1 MAETE
6 FHLNQMVDALLHP
19 LKEKYHDDPGV
30 TVSGNMFLYFE
41 EGNPAKVVA
50 PDVFIV
56 FGVSKKTRR
65 VYKVWE
71 EGKAPDVVFEITSR
85 STLQD
90 DLGRKR
96 VLYQELGVQEY
107 FLFDPLHEYLRPP
120 LQGYRLLDEYY
131 VPLMPEQASQDEWR
145 LTSQVLG
152 LALHASG
159 LTLRLYDP
167 AAARYLLTRPE
178 EAEARRAAEEGR
190 RAAEEALRQAQAEI
204 ARLKALLDKK

>member
-50 PDVFIV
+50 PDVFVV